1 MYLLDNILH
10 REIYI
15 HNNFVKNFLSV
26 SNVYSIYNF
35 YKIIHLQYN

>member
-10 REIYI
+10 QEIYI

-26 SNVYSIYNF
+26 LNVYI
-35 YKIIHLQYN
+35 YKIIHLQYNY